1 MKKKGTAYI
10 KMVCSFVAVFCLAL
24 CVVVLFY
31 LYSSDVME
39 KQVDYSNKN
48 LLSTVQSVCDQEFRF
63 YENVL
68 KSYSSDAFVQELGMM
83 DTLDSSRYADI
94 EELTIKMRASISS
107 MDSFDGAGQ
116 ELLLYFPRIERICSV
131 EYDGML
137 MSSTYGDLAFS
148 GKKEPMDA
156 LLEQL
161 AVKSLF
167 SASVL
172 WDYQFGKD
180 MLLLTRTCWSRND
193 ECEATVG
200 VMLDVEKLSARL
212 SAIEWEYGCNWLI
225 LDENNNVLKGV
236 ENVVEPG
243 TYADLDQLEQSEG
256 YFINEV
262 ASEQYNWKYVLL
274 VPKTIVENSL
284 GQIRTGFAI
293 TLIICL
299 LLGFFLIRKILVV
312 NYAPLQNLLDT
323 FQSKREHVNH
333 MKDEYA
339 FLHEQI
345 SSLITTSADMKRRI
359 TRNDG
364 NMKKLSL
371 VNLLVRPFARDAIRN
386 EAHHLKDLDHG
397 ENMVLIIKERSWQTE
412 AKASVY
418 DDEQKLF
425 IIDNVFNEKVGEKFL
440 CRMVE
445 VDDYQVLIVHDPDLS
460 AHEELLWEI
469 VEDLQQTVSEYFDL
483 HITLAGG
490 GIHDNLAGVH
500 ESYMEALEA
509 EEFISI
515 LDQDSIDYDDVRDNM
530 LRKYDYSMQAEERI
544 VSAIRNNNVELAT
557 SFIDRVLE
565 RNFVENRI
573 SVNMRQCLLHA
584 LYCTLLKAADE
595 KGCIERININQ
606 NSFGIEQSPKELLQ
620 KYSKLVKNVC
630 TEEESQSECSVDK
643 ELCQKILFYVQENY
657 QSYDLNISQ
666 TARYF
671 RMSPSALSSMFK
683 RETGKSLLKHIND
696 VRIEKAIEFLHA
708 GYSVAETAEKVG
720 ISESSSFI
728 RLFKKYVGVTPGQ
741 MKTHMQQ
748 SNENES

>member
-31 LYSSDVME
+31 LYSSDIME
-39 KQVDYSNKN
+39 EQAEYSNKN
-48 LLSTVQSVCDQEFRF
+48 LLSTVQSVCDQDFAF
-63 YENVL
+63 YDNML
-68 KSYSSDAFVQELGMM
+68 RSYAYDDFVRELGEMEI
-83 DTLDSSRYADI
+83 LDPSKHEDLK
-94 EELTIKMRASISS
+94 ELAIQMRTSLSF
-107 MDSFDGAGQ
+107 MDSFDSAGQ
-116 ELLLYFPRIERICSV
+116 KLLLYFPKIDRVCSAQ
-131 EYDGML
+131 YGMI
-137 MSSTYGDLAFS
+137 MTSTYADEEFL
-148 GKKEPMDA
+148 GKQEPLDV
-156 LLEQL
+156 LLEQMS
-161 AVKSLF
+161 VKSLF
-167 SASVL
+167 SVSVL
-172 WDYQFGKD
+172 RDLHMGKD
-180 MLLLTRTCWSRND
+180 MMLMTRTCWNRNEKCD
-193 ECEATVG
+193 ATAG
-200 VMLDVEKLSARL
+200 VLVDLDKFASRL
-212 SAIEWEYGCNWLI
+212 STIEWEHGCTWLI
-225 LDENNNVLKGV
+225 LDENSHVLKGAKGV
-236 ENVVEPG
+236 ADHG
-243 TYADLDQLEQSEG
+243 TYLDVEQLTEKG
-256 YFINEV
+256 YFVNQTE
-262 ASEQYNWKYVLL
+262 SELYDWRYVLL
-274 VPKTIVENSL
+274 TPETMVKTSVE
-284 GQIRTGFAI
+284 QIRTFFSVG
-293 TLIICL
+293 LIICL
-299 LLGFFLIRKILVV
+299 LLGFFLIRKISVM

-371 VNLLVRPFARDAIRN
+371 VNLLVRPFARDAVRD
-386 EAHHLKDLDHG
+386 EAHHLRDLDHG

-440 CRMVE
+440 CQMVE

-544 VSAIRNNNVELAT
+544 ISAIRNNNVELAT

-606 NSFGIEQSPKELLQ
+606 NSFGIEQSPEELLQ
-620 KYSKLVKNVC
+620 KYTKLVKNVC
-630 TEEESQSECSVDK
+630 TEEDLQSECSVDK
-643 ELCQKILFYVQENY
+643 ELCQKILLYVQENY
-657 QSYDLNISQ
+657 HSYDLNISQ
-666 TARYF
+666 TARHF

-748 SNENES
+748 SDENES